1 MNIKNNVIVVTGAA
15 QGLGK
20 QIAIR
25 LGKLGAKLALIDLE
39 QQKLESLQTDL
50 ANLDIES
57 QYYIADVTCENQVE
71 EIFQAIQ
78 SRFGQINALVNNAGI
93 IRDHFLNKQN
103 KNGSISSMSLSN
115 WQSVIDVNLTGVF
128 LCARQA
134 SKIMIESQTAGVIV
148 NISSIS
154 KAGNLGQSNYS
165 AAKSGVVALTVT
177 WAKELAKNGIRVG
190 AIAPGFVQTEMTQ
203 SMKPEILQQIESAI
217 PLKRIGQPD
226 EIAHAVQF
234 ILENDYFS
242 GRVIEVDG
250 GLRI

>member
-1 MNIKNNVIVVTGAA
+1 MDIKNKVVIVTGAA

-20 QIAIR
+20 QIATR

-39 QQKLESLQTDL
+39 QEKLNSLQTDFSSL
-50 ANLDIES
+50 GIES

-71 EIFQAIQ
+71 ETFQAIQ
-78 SRFGQINALVNNAGI
+78 SQFGQINALVNNAGI
-93 IRDHFLNKQN
+93 IRDHFLNKEN
-103 KNGSISSMSLSN
+103 KDGPISSMSLSN

-134 SKIMIESQTAGVIV
+134 SKIMIENQTAGAII

-190 AIAPGFVQTEMTQ
+190 AIAPGFIQTEMTQ
-203 SMKPEILQQIESAI
+203 SMKSEILQQIESAI
-217 PLKRIGQPD
+217 PLKRIGLPD
-226 EIAHAVQF
+226 EIAHTVQF